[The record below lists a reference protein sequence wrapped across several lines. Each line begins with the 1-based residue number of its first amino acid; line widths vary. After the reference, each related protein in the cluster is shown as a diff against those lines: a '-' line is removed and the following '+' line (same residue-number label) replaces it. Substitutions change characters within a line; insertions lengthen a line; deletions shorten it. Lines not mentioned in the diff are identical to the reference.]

1 VSVQNLGRMSE
12 SQPATAYPTQ
22 VQYDRWADRAEEYG
36 MSISEFI
43 QAMVEAGIKKF
54 DARVEPDESHRELR
68 EQRNNIKNELE
79 RARDRIDTLE
89 DQLHG
94 TERETIRTYVEKN
107 PGATYEDVTQHI
119 IDTAPDRI
127 NGHLDALQGESI
139 EAVGD
144 RYYPATM
151 TPQEGVVDAA

>member
-1 VSVQNLGRMSE
+1 MSE
-12 SQPATAYPTQ
+12 SHPATAYPTQ

-68 EQRNNIKNELE
+68 EQRNDIKNELE

-89 DQLHG
+89 AQLYS

-107 PGATYEDVTQHI
+107 PGATYEEVTQQI
-119 IDTAPDRI
+119 IDTTPDRV
-127 NGHLDALQGESI
+127 NGHLDALQGDSI

-151 TPQEGVVDAA
+151 KSKEGVADAA

>member
-1 VSVQNLGRMSE
+1 MSE
-12 SQPATAYPTQ
+12 SQPATAYPTPE
-22 VQYDRWADRAEEYG
+22 QYDRWTDRAEECG

-43 QAMVEAGIKKF
+43 QAMVEAGLKKF

-68 EQRNNIKNELE
+68 EQRNDIKNELE

-89 DQLHG
+89 AQLYS

-107 PGATYEDVTQHI
+107 PGATYEEVTQQI
-119 IDTAPDRI
+119 IDTAPDRV
-127 NGHLDALQGESI
+127 NGHLDALQGDSI